1 MTFFDFPEHCLV
13 EKKKKDKCHSS
24 DAKDI
29 QNWKKKKNQGLA
41 ERTYTYLAASVL
53 MTRYKK
59 IKNKF
64 RLCEQIINLRIIFK
78 LVLVRL

>member
-29 QNWKKKKNQGLA
+29 QNWKKKKSGTGRKDL
-41 ERTYTYLAASVL
+41 YLFSC
-53 MTRYKK
+53 
-59 IKNKF
+59 ISSDD
-64 RLCEQIINLRIIFK
+64 
-78 LVLVRL
+78 